1 MTPHRRHRSA
11 TEVTVVVEIPRGGRA
26 KFEIDPATGTV
37 WLDRVLSTSTQY
49 PAEYGFVRHTS
60 SGDGDPLDAVVL
72 VEERTVPG
80 CHVRA
85 RPIGVLAMT
94 DEAGPDSKI
103 LCVALGDP
111 SMGTYSDIDDVAP
124 HLLDEIEHF
133 FRVYK
138 QLEPHKS
145 VAVGDWRGAADA
157 ERLVRECTARYHD
170 QSRTMNDTDHE
181 HDTHPE
187 HDTQNDTSR
196 KTITRTEAHAMNI
209 ELDDAQAELLREVL
223 DSVFRDLRYEI
234 ADTDNYNFR
243 QGLKEREATLVS
255 IMSMVGG
262 PLPDRS

>member
-1 MTPHRRHRSA
+1 MTRRRRHPSS
-11 TEVTVVVEIPRGGRA
+11 TQVTVVVEIPRGGRA
-26 KFEIDPATGTV
+26 KFEIDPDTGTV

-49 PAEYGFVRHTS
+49 PAEYGFIRHTA

-94 DEAGPDSKI
+94 DEAGPDSKV

-111 SMGTYSDIDDVAP
+111 SMGNYTDIDDVSP

-138 QLEPHKS
+138 QLEPDTS

-157 ERLVRECTARYHD
+157 ERLIRACTVPDPADDIHD
-170 QSRTMNDTDHE
+170 TIEMETDH
-181 HDTHPE
+181 
-187 HDTQNDTSR
+187 
-196 KTITRTEAHAMNI
+196 MNI
-209 ELDDAQAELLREVL
+209 ELDDAQSELLREVL
-223 DSVFRDLRYEI
+223 DAAFRDLRYEV
-234 ADTDNYNFR
+234 ADTDNTTYKE
-243 QGLKEREATLVS
+243 GLRARETVLSS
-255 IMSMVGG
+255 ILAKLGG
-262 PLPDRS
+262 PLPDRI

>member
-1 MTPHRRHRSA
+1 M
-11 TEVTVVVEIPRGGRA
+11 VVEIPRGGRA

-49 PAEYGFVRHTS
+49 PAEYGFIRHTS

-111 SMGTYSDIDDVAP
+111 SMGSYSDIDDVAP

-145 VAVGDWRGAADA
+145 VAVGDWRSAADA
-157 ERLVRECTARYHD
+157 ERLIRECTARYHD
-170 QSRTMNDTDHE
+170 PSQTTNDNDRTA
-181 HDTHPE
+181 
-187 HDTQNDTSR
+187 
-196 KTITRTEAHAMNI
+196 ITGMEAHAMNI
-209 ELDDAQAELLREVL
+209 ELDSDQSELLREVL

-234 ADTDNYNFR
+234 ADTDNSTFK
-243 QGLKEREATLVS
+243 QGLKDREAMLQAILS
-255 IMSMVGG
+255 KVGG

>member
-1 MTPHRRHRSA
+1 
-11 TEVTVVVEIPRGGRA
+11 VVVEIPRGGRA

-170 QSRTMNDTDHE
+170 QSQTTND
-181 HDTHPE
+181 
-187 HDTQNDTSR
+187 NDR
-196 KTITRTEAHAMNI
+196 KAITGMEAHGMNI
-209 ELDDAQAELLREVL
+209 ELDNDQSELLREVL

-234 ADTDNYNFR
+234 ADTDNYDYK
-243 QGLKEREATLVS
+243 QGLKDREATLVS
-255 IMSMVGG
+255 ILSMVGG